1 MTTRKIYTTLLLL
14 ASLIFFGCASAFK
27 AAENKMKQGN
37 YEGALVQY
45 KKLLA
50 ETKDDVMK
58 AKANYMIGEC
68 YRLSNRMTE
77 SEPYYRKAFVSKKLD
92 DENLLYHYAFAL
104 KNVGN
109 YESAKKGFTK
119 YAQEGTDYKQTRRA
133 RDELAALKEV
143 EKIAEPNKYVTIENC
158 DALNTEGAEYSPIIF
173 NDKLVFTSNRNSQL
187 VYEATGKGFHDLFYY
202 DLKQDDNCSGVATP
216 FNEIIN
222 LDGFHEASPTFTRNG
237 RVMIFAR
244 SNSGK
249 KRDMVQD
256 VKLYYSTFDGEQWSE
271 AKILYPVSSENS
283 KSWDACPALTA
294 DGKRLYFASN
304 RAGGYGGIDIFRSDL
319 QANGQWT
326 RPRNMGKVIN
336 SRGNDMFPFVTKAGE
351 LHFASDGHPGLGGLD
366 LFRATRRDGE
376 IKVMNMGAPI
386 NSNADDFALTL
397 TTPKTGY
404 FSSNR
409 STDGAKGDDDIFY
422 FEDKSPETKTVNYY
436 LAGTSFVEQDIN
448 RTLLP
453 NVAMKLYDDRGRLLS
468 STQSDSTGRFKF
480 DLKLD
485 IGFDYT
491 VVADKETYIAE
502 NKLFTTIGKGVPE
515 EELVDS
521 ITNITFETD
530 VILYQNIFADLE
542 IEDGGGE
549 DGNGRPTIVLEGI
562 LYDLDESEI
571 RPDAA
576 RELDK
581 LVAYLKSRD
590 KIRVELGSHTD
601 SRGRDGYNMK
611 LSRRRA
617 EAAVAYLVAQGIDPT
632 RIEAKGYGETQFLI
646 PNAVSE
652 EEHQQNR
659 RTTVTIIGTIDDN
672 DEGNGEE

>member
-1 MTTRKIYTTLLLL
+1 MTTRRIYSAFILL
-14 ASLIFFGCASAFK
+14 AAFTFFRCASAYK
-27 AAENKMKQGN
+27 SAENKIKQGN
-37 YEGALVQY
+37 YEGAIAQY
-45 KKLLA
+45 NKILA
-50 ETKDDVMK
+50 ETKDEVLK
-58 AKANYMIGEC
+58 AKANYMIGEA
-68 YRLSNRMTE
+68 YRLSNRIE
-77 SEPYYRKAFVSKKLD
+77 LAEPHYKKAYVSKKIE

-104 KNVGN
+104 KNTGN
-109 YESAKKGFTK
+109 YESAQKGFTK
-119 YAQEGTDYKQTRRA
+119 YVQEGTDYNQTRRA
-133 RDELAALKEV
+133 REELEALKEV
-143 EKIAEPNKYVTIENC
+143 EKLAQPNKYITIENC
-158 DALNTEGAEYSPIIF
+158 DALNTENAEFSPVLYE
-173 NDKLVFTSNRNSQL
+173 DKLVFTSNRNSQV

-202 DLKQDDNCSGVATP
+202 DLKKNDNCSGVATP
-216 FNEIIN
+216 FNEAIN
-222 LDGFHEASPTFTRNG
+222 IDGFHEASPTFTRNG

-249 KRDMVQD
+249 NKDLVRD

-283 KSWDACPALTA
+283 DSWDACPALTA

-304 RAGGYGGIDIFRSDL
+304 RAGGYGGIDLYRSDI
-319 QANGQWT
+319 QANGQWS
-326 RPRNMGKVIN
+326 RPRNMGKVVN

-351 LHFASDGHPGLGGLD
+351 LYFASDGHPGLGGLD

-376 IKVMNMGAPI
+376 IKVMNMGAPV
-386 NSNADDFALTL
+386 NSTSDDFALTL
-397 TTPKTGY
+397 LTPKAGY

-409 STDGAKGDDDIFY
+409 TTDGAKGDADMFY
-422 FEDKSPETKTVNYY
+422 FEDNSPEVKSVNYF
-436 LAGTSFVEQDIN
+436 LAGTSFVEEDIN

-453 NVAMKLYDDRGRLLS
+453 NVDMKLYDERGTLMA
-468 STQSDSTGRFKF
+468 TTKSDSTGRFKF
-480 DLKLD
+480 DVKLD
-485 IGFDYT
+485 IGYDYT
-491 VVADKETYIAE
+491 VVADKATFITE
-502 NKLFTTIGKGVPE
+502 NKIFSTIGKGVPE

-521 ITNITFETD
+521 VTNITFETD

-562 LYDLDESEI
+562 LYDFDDWRI

-601 SRGRDGYNMK
+601 ARGRGAYNMK
-611 LSRRRA
+611 LSKKRA
-617 EAAVAYLVAQGIDPT
+617 ESAVEYIVAQGVDPT
-632 RIEAKGYGETQFLI
+632 RIEAKGYGKTQLLI
-646 PNAVSE
+646 PNAISE

-659 RTTVTIIGTIDDN
+659 RTTVTIIGTVDDLEN
-672 DEGNGEE
+672 NNNEE